1 MDHMTPRE
9 RDIETDL
16 ESGEAVS
23 EEDSSKLPVLSAIK
37 QARTFLGKIH
47 SGFVDGS
54 AKSEDGLS
62 LCDNV
67 PNSNGVSPEK
77 VKMVNNKILEGE
89 ETVDYVEKTP
99 LKEKRKK
106 TSNKKAPKPP
116 RPPRGPSL
124 DAADQ
129 KLIKEISELA
139 MLKRAR
145 VERMKALKKMKAAK
159 SSPKGSSIFAMVMT
173 ILFFLVIIFQ
183 GMSSRRNSPVSFQGS
198 PVSAG
203 PTEGGLISIEYY
215 PFPSA
220 SEPNEPASA
229 SGSPNLV
236 EQIAGSDL
244 SEKLTRVAG

>member
-1 MDHMTPRE
+1 MRSLFPLKVKIYSEGRGNLCYGLTSNIGRFGRVLEILWIFFYHLESVWGREQLDWVCGFVMDHMTPRE

-16 ESGEAVS
+16 ESGETVS
-23 EEDSSKLPVLSAIK
+23 EEDSSKVPLLGSIK

-62 LCDNV
+62 LCDSV

-89 ETVDYVEKTP
+89 ETLDYVEKKP

-106 TSNKKAPKPP
+106 TTNKKPPKPP

-124 DAADQ
+124 DAADH

-145 VERMKALKKMKAAK
+145 TERMKALKKMKAAK

-183 GMSSRRNSPVSFQGS
+183 GNIF
-198 PVSAG
+198 
-203 PTEGGLISIEYY
+203 
-215 PFPSA
+215 
-220 SEPNEPASA
+220 
-229 SGSPNLV
+229 
-236 EQIAGSDL
+236 
-244 SEKLTRVAG
+244 